1 MREGTMKRKLLLTA
15 LSTLLLVGTDILAQ
29 TENPVP
35 ATTQSGSIIAYG
47 PQQTASVSTDN
58 VNKRFLPTHRRIDR
72 GINDIVFAYRG
83 EMSIGLSASYGTVSS
98 EDTNMMLLIDGIQID
113 GSIFTL
119 DPSFGYFVRD
129 NICIG
134 ARFGYSKMHGQL
146 NNAALNLGSAND
158 MSFAISGLEL
168 SSQTTSMGAFIRS
181 YAGIDPKGHF
191 GLFAEMELLLRLGN
205 SFLST
210 GAEDTA
216 NISKNNLTQAKLSFN
231 AGAAVYVFPNV
242 CCSISF
248 GLGGI
253 NFSHI
258 KQSDAD
264 NFVTGHRNTSKML
277 FKLNLADIKIG
288 LNFYI

>member
-1 MREGTMKRKLLLTA
+1 MKRKTFLTA
-15 LSTLLLVGTDILAQ
+15 LSTLLLVGTTTFAQ
-29 TENPVP
+29 TVDGTGGEVQPTHSAVAQP
-35 ATTQSGSIIAYG
+35 ATLPENNI
-47 PQQTASVSTDN
+47 
-58 VNKRFLPTHRRIDR
+58 NKRFLPTTRRIDR
-72 GINDIVFAYRG
+72 GINDIVFAERG
-83 EMSIGLSASYGTVSS
+83 EMSLGLAVSYGTISS
-98 EDTNMMLLIDGIQID
+98 EDTDLMLLIEGIAVD
-113 GSIFTL
+113 GSVFTL

-134 ARFGYSKMHGQL
+134 ARFGYSKMHGRL

-158 MSFAISGLEL
+158 MSFAVSGLEL
-168 SSQTTSMGAFIRS
+168 SSQKTSVGAFVRS
-181 YAGIDPKGHF
+181 YAGVDPNGHF
-191 GLFAEMELLLRLGN
+191 GLFAEMELLLRMGS

-210 GAEDTA
+210 GIGDSAD
-216 NISKNNLTQAKLSFN
+216 ISKSNLTQAKLSFS

-258 KQSDAD
+258 KQSDVD
-264 NFVTGHRNTSKML
+264 DLVTGFRNTSNML